1 MFKTNRERRTVTMRD
16 VAQLA
21 EVSQSTVSRVL
32 SNSGASGIPISEET
46 ARRIRD
52 AVKQLGY
59 YPNLAARSLRG
70 QKTSLIAMMVA
81 DISNPYY
88 HHMAR
93 QVQDVARRHGYD
105 VLLANSDH
113 DEQHERSFIEGII
126 RRPVDGVIL
135 TPYHLNSDDIEELIQ
150 RTGVQVVALGQ
161 HLRSEHVDRVFAS
174 DDIAVYDA
182 VNWLIRERGH
192 GRIAFIDVPHTT
204 VGVRRYGAYAR
215 AMADAGLS
223 VPSEYRV
230 SGNFSTDSG
239 EQAMRKLMTLP
250 QPPTAVFACNDLM
263 ALGCVF
269 VANALGLSIP
279 HDVAVIGFDDIPE
292 AARVCPALT
301 TVAQFPKE
309 MGAQLANALFER
321 IEGQID
327 APGRSFEIPCKLI
340 VRESA

>member
-1 MFKTNRERRTVTMRD
+1 MFKTNRVRRTVTMRD

-32 SNSGASGIPISEET
+32 SNSGPSGIPISDET
-46 ARRIRD
+46 AQRIRE

-81 DISNPYY
+81 DISNPFY
-88 HHMAR
+88 HRMAR

-113 DEQHERSFIEGII
+113 DEQHERSFVEGII

-135 TPYHLNSDDIEELIQ
+135 TPYHLTSDDIEELIQ

-161 HLRSEHVDRVFAS
+161 HLRSEHVDRVFAN
-174 DDIAVYDA
+174 DDVLVYDT
-182 VNWLIRERGH
+182 VKWLIRERGH
-192 GRIAFIDVPHTT
+192 QRIAFIDVPNTT
-204 VGVRRYGAYAR
+204 VGIRRYGAYAR
-215 AMADAGLS
+215 AMTDAGFAIL
-223 VPSEYRV
+223 PGYHDFGKFDTE
-230 SGNFSTDSG
+230 SG
-239 EQAMRKLMTLP
+239 EQAMHRLMALA

-269 VANALGLSIP
+269 VANALGLSMP
-279 HDVAVIGFDDIPE
+279 KDVAIVGFDDIPE
-292 AARVCPALT
+292 AARLCPTLT
-301 TVAQFPKE
+301 TVAQAPKE
-309 MGAQLANALFER
+309 IGAQLANALFER
-321 IEGQID
+321 IEGHIEG
-327 APGRSFEIPCKLI
+327 PGRSFEIPCKLI